1 MIQVFV
7 FFFLISLS
15 MIISRSSML
24 LQMALFHSFYEWVV
38 FHCTYICTT
47 STSFIHLNGHLGC
60 FHVLIIVNSVAM
72 IIEVYVS
79 FQIIIL
85 SEYMPRSG
93 ILLDHMRTLLLVCW
107 GNSMLFSIVPA
118 PIYILTNSVEE
129 FPFLH
134 TLSASVICR
143 L

>member
-1 MIQVFV
+1 
-7 FFFLISLS
+7 
-15 MIISRSSML
+15 
-24 LQMALFHSFYEWVV
+24 
-38 FHCTYICTT
+38 
-47 STSFIHLNGHLGC
+47 
-60 FHVLIIVNSVAM
+60 M

-79 FQIIIL
+79 FQIIIS

-107 GNSMLFSIVPA
+107 GNSVLFSIVTA